1 MGLRPPGAYPDD
13 APPPP
18 GGSASRDD
26 GDSLIRAAVHEEQN
40 RRFRRFVTRA
50 SLASLVPGVGF
61 ILAGRR
67 RLGGV
72 ILGGFVLLLVGLVTA
87 AALLSRTQ
95 LVALAVDPA
104 FLAAS
109 AGVLGLLALG
119 LLVSSA
125 SSHHVLQPAGIRAGQ
140 RLAGAVAIVLVTSLV
155 VTPVAMAS
163 RYALVQYEL
172 VTSVFTA
179 ADDDQPTPI
188 GNDESTNEPEPAPA
202 DPWEGVDRINV
213 LLIGSDAGPGRE
225 GTRPDTNIVASID
238 PATGD
243 AVLFS
248 LPRNLEN
255 APFPERSPLS
265 NFYPLG
271 WQGVPGDYG
280 SELLNAVY
288 RYVPAAHPELFD
300 DADDPGAQAMKLA
313 AEGITDLPIDYYV
326 MVDLDGFQQVVDALG
341 GIDVTVRQRIPLES
355 SMLPA
360 GYCSEPTGYLEPGL
374 QRLNGYEALW
384 FARVR
389 CGGEGLSD
397 DYDRMRRQR
406 CVIGAMIDRADPVT
420 VLRRYESL
428 ANTAQRIVSTD
439 IPKEM
444 VPAFAELA
452 LRVQGATVRS
462 LPFTDKVIYAGS
474 PDYDLIH
481 KMVREAI
488 APPPSPSPSAGTTA
502 KGSPDASGQP
512 SPTPVPET
520 GTTTLEPTPID
531 ESDGVLDLD
540 DVC

>member
-1 MGLRPPGAYPDD
+1 MGLRPPGTYPDG

-18 GGSASRDD
+18 GESASPDD
-26 GDSLIRAAVHEEQN
+26 REALVRVAVHEEQN

-50 SLASLVPGVGF
+50 SLGSLLPGVGF
-61 ILAGRR
+61 MLAGRR

-72 ILGGFVLLLVGLVTA
+72 ILGGFVLLLVSLVAA

-125 SSHHVLQPAGIRAGQ
+125 GSHHVLQPAGIRAGQ
-140 RLAGAVAIVLVTSLV
+140 RLAGTVAIVVVTSLV

-179 ADDDQPTPI
+179 TDDDQPEPPDA
-188 GNDESTNEPEPAPA
+188 DEPAREPEPAPTN
-202 DPWEGVDRINV
+202 PWEGVDRVNV

-255 APFPERSPLS
+255 APFPDTSPLS
-265 NFYPLG
+265 SYYPSG
-271 WQGVPGDYG
+271 WQGVAGDFG

-288 RYVPAAHPELFD
+288 RYVPAAHPEVFD
-300 DADDPGAQAMKLA
+300 DVDDPGAQAMKLA

-420 VLRRYESL
+420 VIRRYESL

-439 IPKEM
+439 IPTTM

-452 LRVQGATVRS
+452 LRVQAATVRT
-462 LPFTDKVIYAGS
+462 LPFTDKVIYAGA

-481 KMVREAI
+481 EMVREAI
-488 APPPSPSPSAGTTA
+488 GPPPATTPTPGTTA
-502 KGSPDASGQP
+502 RSPGASGQP
-512 SPTPVPET
+512 SPTPVPGS
-520 GTTTLEPTPID
+520 GTTTLEPTPFD